1 MQSNLK
7 GRNFICDLDFSKEEI
22 DTILDV
28 AFDLKM
34 KRAMGVPTPY
44 LREKILAERF
54 ADVTLDM
61 GLTDGYNTPCAA
73 ENRHKKQHMA
83 A

>member
-1 MQSNLK
+1 MPLAARK
-7 GRNFICDLDFSKEEI
+7 AETRVYYRD
-22 DTILDV
+22 
-28 AFDLKM
+28 
-34 KRAMGVPTPY
+34 P
-44 LREKILAERF
+44 REKILTERF